1 MQKTSYQPVTT
12 QPILDVK
19 RKAVVCLCGSTRN
32 PAAFQAAEIAE
43 TLANKIVLTVNCN
56 TRQYPWVLA
65 GKSQSEIEAIY
76 AMLDEQHRQKIEMS
90 DEVLILNVDGYI
102 GQSTQLELDHALK
115 HNKQVRYLEALVIK

>member
-12 QPILDVK
+12 QQILDVK

-43 TLANKIVLTVNCN
+43 TLADKIVLTVNCN
-56 TRQYPWVLA
+56 TRQYPCVLA
-65 GKSQSEIEAIY
+65 GKSQAEIDAIY

-90 DEVLILNVDGYI
+90 DEVLILNAGGYI
-102 GQSTQLELDHALK
+102 GKSTQRELDHALK